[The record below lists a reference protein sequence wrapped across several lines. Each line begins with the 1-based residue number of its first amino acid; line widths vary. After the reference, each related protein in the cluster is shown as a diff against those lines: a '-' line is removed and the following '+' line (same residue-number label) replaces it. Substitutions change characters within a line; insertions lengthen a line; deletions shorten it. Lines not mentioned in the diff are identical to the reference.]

1 MHRPSGRR
9 RQVASFA
16 AEACNTVAMTATEM
30 TSRASPRSPS
40 TTLLSVLVAPPL
52 NRILASKL
60 LIECHRQP
68 ATSTP
73 AGLPTAAIAIRH
85 WEWCCR
91 TGLNCG
97 PLPYQGSALPLS
109 YGSIGT
115 RQISDHPADVEGC
128 RARGSPAIASGMT
141 DGKGKRGERQA
152 ALRAKRAGAALREN
166 LKRRKAQDKARRQGE
181 GQSQEASQES
191 SQETPHETARIV
203 PDKPTG

>member
-1 MHRPSGRR
+1 
-9 RQVASFA
+9 
-16 AEACNTVAMTATEM
+16 MTATEM

-152 ALRAKRAGAALREN
+152 ALRAKRAAGRFAGKPQAAQGAGQGAAPGRGAVPTDVAGN
-166 LKRRKAQDKARRQGE
+166 ASRIRPNCPRQTDGL
-181 GQSQEASQES
+181 A
-191 SQETPHETARIV
+191 
-203 PDKPTG
+203 